1 MEKAVVTSVISL
13 TQKEKEVISN
23 RMERIVG
30 YKIAL
35 QFIVDKLIL
44 GGLQVT
50 IGYWKFDG
58 SLLVQL
64 KSITRQLVQ

>member
-13 TQKEKEVISN
+13 TQKEKQAVSQRI
-23 RMERIVG
+23 ERIVG

-35 QFIVDKLIL
+35 QFIVDKSIL
-44 GGLQVT
+44 GGLKVT
-50 IGYWKFDG
+50 IGDWKFDG

-64 KSITRQLVQ
+64 KSIVRQLVQ